1 MRLIQILILI
11 FALVASAAAQPE
23 TEALAAIGG
32 RTITAQDLE
41 PQFAKAWNDLPQ
53 KLREART
60 RFLEQQI
67 ERRILELEAARREVA
82 VEELLETEVTAKAGE
97 PKDAEIKKVFEDN
110 QAELGGASLP
120 QVRPQIVRF
129 LKQEAERDAY
139 GKFIEGLK
147 GTYTVEMG
155 KDPNADDLRP
165 FETLAKIAGNPIN
178 YADYVKRN
186 GLALYE
192 LEANTVDAVL
202 SALTQLV
209 DAAVYTSEAESLGI
223 ATSDLIAREIT
234 DKMKEY
240 TDAER
245 ERLEEAFKERLYAKY
260 RVLFFVEEPKPYIQS
275 VSADD
280 DPFLGRANAPV
291 TVVMF
296 TDYQCPACGG
306 VDPVLKR
313 VISEFGASVRFVV
326 RDFPLVGVH
335 DRAFDAAVAAGAAR
349 KQGKFF
355 EYSELLYNNQ
365 DSLDA
370 ASLKRYAVEAGL
382 NADRFEKDLL
392 NEDIKEEI
400 RKDVADGKSYGATGT
415 PSIYVNG
422 YKIRTLS
429 APAFRKA
436 IQRALGK

>member
-1 MRLIQILILI
+1 MRLIPASLLI
-11 FALVASAAAQPE
+11 FVFWSSAAAQPE

-32 RTITAQDLE
+32 RTITVQDLE
-41 PQFAKAWNDLPQ
+41 PQFAKAWNELPQ
-53 KLREART
+53 KLRET
-60 RFLEQQI
+60 RNKLLEQQI
-67 ERRILELEAARREVA
+67 ERKILELEAASREIS
-82 VEELLETEVTAKAGE
+82 VEELVNSEVTAKVGE
-97 PKDAEIKKVFEDN
+97 PKDVEIQKVFEDN
-110 QAELGGASLP
+110 LAEMGGATLS

-129 LKQEAERDAY
+129 LKQEAEREAY
-139 GKFIEGLK
+139 AKFIAALRGS
-147 GTYTVEMG
+147 YTVEMG

-165 FETLAKIAGNPIN
+165 FETLAKVGGNAITH
-178 YADYVKRN
+178 ADYVKRN

-202 SALTQLV
+202 SALTQIV

-234 DKMKEY
+234 DKMRDY
-240 TDAER
+240 TDSER
-245 ERLEEAFKERLYAKY
+245 ERLEEALNERLYAKY
-260 RVLFFVEEPKPYIQS
+260 RVLFFVKEPEPYVQA

-313 VISEFGASVRFVV
+313 IVTEFGASVRLVV
-326 RDFPLVGVH
+326 RDFPLIGVH
-335 DRAFDAAVAAGAAR
+335 ENAFDAAVAAGAAL

-355 EYSELLYNNQ
+355 EYSEVLYNNQ

-370 ASLKRYAVEAGL
+370 ASLKRFAAEAGL
-382 NADRFEKDLL
+382 NVDRFERDLRD
-392 NEDIKEEI
+392 EEIKEEI
-400 RKDVADGKSYGATGT
+400 RKDIADGKSYGATGT

-436 IQRALGK
+436 IRRALAK